1 MGMSVYYSCT
11 ETCLACRCGC
21 GSAGKTAACQM
32 KKAKTASGRLLFGL
46 YFEAVIPELSS
57 QEPISSNSP

>member
-1 MGMSVYYSCT
+1 MGMSVDYSCT

-32 KKAKTASGRLLFGL
+32 RKAKTASGRLLFGL
-46 YFEAVIPELSS
+46 YFEAVIPE
-57 QEPISSNSP
+57 